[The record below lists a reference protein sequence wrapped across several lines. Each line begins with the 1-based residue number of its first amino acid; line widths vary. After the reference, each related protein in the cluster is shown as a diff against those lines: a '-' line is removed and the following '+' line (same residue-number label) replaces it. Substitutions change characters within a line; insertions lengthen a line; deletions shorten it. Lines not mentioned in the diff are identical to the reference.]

1 MSARSPQLAPKADPL
16 DVAALGRAGF
26 ATVVHVAELDST
38 MGPARGLADDAH
50 ARLPAVVVADRQRL
64 GQGRRGAGWW
74 QAEGSLAAS
83 LVIAAADPQPTWSL
97 ACGVALAEAIASLE
111 PRVQPLVR
119 WPNDLEVA
127 GRKLAGILLETCRDR
142 VIVGIG
148 VNTAGAAAHAPPA
161 IGGRVVTL
169 PDLVGRT
176 LDRTRLL
183 AAFLP
188 RFLELIAALAGAP
201 DELARRYRP
210 LCALDGTPVTV
221 YAGDVI
227 HRGMCRGI
235 APTGALVLDTA
246 TGRVLVASGS
256 LTAPA
261 DVWPGDRPAT

>member
-148 VNTAGAAAHAPPA
+148 VNTAGAAANAPPA

-183 AAFLP
+183 A
-188 RFLELIAALAGAP
+188 
-201 DELARRYRP
+201 
-210 LCALDGTPVTV
+210 GTPVTV

-227 HRGMCRGI
+227 HRGTCRGI

-246 TGRVLVASGS
+246 SGRVLVASGS